1 MADQKISAMPSA
13 ATLTGA
19 ELVPL
24 VQSGANVKAT
34 LDSIRAFDNAYGG
47 FSDSTDQTG
56 SISAGTVMTFD
67 TIDVADGVTLVSSSR
82 ITVPNTGKYN
92 LQFSSQFKNTNNAQ
106 EDVTVW
112 LRVNGVDLANSATQ
126 YTIPARKSASIFGY
140 GVASLTFLLDLT
152 ANDYVQIV
160 WLPTATT
167 VTLEH
172 LPASVTP
179 AYPAIPSI
187 IATMVQVA

>member
-34 LDSIRAFDNAYGG
+34 LNSIRAFGNAYGG
-47 FSDSTDQTG
+47 FSDGTDQTG

-112 LRVNGVDLANSATQ
+112 LRINGVDLANSATQ

-152 ANDYVQIV
+152 ANDYVEIV

>member
-34 LDSIRAFDNAYGG
+34 LNSIRAFDNAYGG

-56 SISAGTVMTFD
+56 SISAGTVMTFN
-67 TIDVADGVTLVSSSR
+67 TVDVADGVTLVSSSQ
-82 ITVPNTGKYN
+82 ITVPNTGKYT
-92 LQFSSQFKNTNNAQ
+92 LQFSAQFKNTNNTQ
-106 EDVTVW
+106 EDATVW
-112 LRVNGVDLANSATQ
+112 LRINGTDLANSATQ
-126 YTIPARKSASIFGY
+126 YTIPARKSAGIFGY

-152 ANDYVQIV
+152 ANDYVQVV
-160 WLPTATT
+160 WIPTSTT

-179 AYPAIPSI
+179 AYPAIPSV
-187 IATMVQVA
+187 IATIFQVA